1 MQCMG
6 DSFWHCMASEC
17 SGEMNTVTAV
27 ANMLSCTVNVALQW
41 QSKLRGMGTRDFI
54 LSIKASAH
62 LSSVDLC
69 CVLVVLQGCDDQT
82 WPNR

>member
-17 SGEMNTVTAV
+17 SGEMDTVTAV
-27 ANMLSCTVNVALQW
+27 ANMLSCTVNVALQ
-41 QSKLRGMGTRDFI
+41 LRGMGTHIFM

-62 LSSVDLC
+62 LSSVDLG
-69 CVLVVLQGCDDQT
+69 CVLVVLQGSDDQIR
-82 WPNR
+82 PNR